1 MAGLKLLLLRARLA
15 EKYLISFVPMTLTRV
30 LTALVLMPLAIV
42 IVLFGSTA
50 MVAIAVSVLTVL
62 ALWEYF
68 ALGDAIGHRAYRLW
82 TTACS
87 LLLIAQQWR
96 VTKPFAYV
104 VVASFT
110 DQPKTPGLSAQAAAA
125 SQRIATV
132 YSPGSLI
139 LLFVL
144 GLTTLTLFT
153 RRPLV
158 ESLPAAGISSSALL
172 LVAFPLSFAVPLHGY
187 RLGGPRLLLFAL
199 ATTWA
204 ADTVA
209 YFVGRSLGRHPL
221 APKISPK
228 KTWEGSMGGLVGS
241 LLIAYA
247 FHFWIFIPL
256 PHLFAMA
263 FLGNI
268 AGQMGDLLESA
279 CKRSAGVKDSG
290 GLLPGHGGI
299 LDRIDALI
307 LCIPVIWYYLIL
319 VNPPTL

>member
-1 MAGLKLLLLRARLA
+1 
-15 EKYLISFVPMTLTRV
+15 MTGTRV

-50 MVAIAVSVLTVL
+50 VVAVAVAVLTIL

-82 TTACS
+82 IVTCA
-87 LLLIAQQWR
+87 LLLIFLQW
-96 VTKPFAYV
+96 KEAYGVGTSSSAFPLTSFV
-104 VVASFT
+104 VVTFDIS
-110 DQPKTPGLSAQAAAA
+110 
-125 SQRIATV
+125 I
-132 YSPGSLI
+132 Y
-139 LLFVL
+139 VL
-144 GLTTLTLFT
+144 GVAVLTLFN

-204 ADTVA
+204 AD
-209 YFVGRSLGRHPL
+209 
-221 APKISPK
+221 
-228 KTWEGSMGGLVGS
+228 
-241 LLIAYA
+241 
-247 FHFWIFIPL
+247 
-256 PHLFAMA
+256 
-263 FLGNI
+263 
-268 AGQMGDLLESA
+268 LLESA

-307 LCIPVIWYYLIL
+307 LCIPVIWYYLVL
-319 VNPPTL
+319 VNPSTL